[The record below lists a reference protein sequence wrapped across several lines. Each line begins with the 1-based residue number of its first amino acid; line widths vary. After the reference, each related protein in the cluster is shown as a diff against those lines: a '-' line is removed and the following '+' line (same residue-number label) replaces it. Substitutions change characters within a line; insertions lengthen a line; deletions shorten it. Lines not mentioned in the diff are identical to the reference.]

1 MLAGALSALE
11 QVEEIEGEQRAKGTF
26 RRFFMMS
33 GAIITI
39 SIRLPARSGDNII
52 AADPILK
59 YPCDILDNK
68 VSLIVSIFII
78 NTFEM
83 IYIAKNNTQRIF
95 LAAC

>member
-1 MLAGALSALE
+1 LLAGALSALGR
-11 QVEEIEGEQRAKGTF
+11 VEEIEGEQRAKGTF

-33 GAIITI
+33 GTIITI
-39 SIRLPARSGDNII
+39 SIRLPARSGDNIL
-52 AADPILK
+52 AEDPILK

-83 IYIAKNNTQRIF
+83 IYIA
-95 LAAC
+95 